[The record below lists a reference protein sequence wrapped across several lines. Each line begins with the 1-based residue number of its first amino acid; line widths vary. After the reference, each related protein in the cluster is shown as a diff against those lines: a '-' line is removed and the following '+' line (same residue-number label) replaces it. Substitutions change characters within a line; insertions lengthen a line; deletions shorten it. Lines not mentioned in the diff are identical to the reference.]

1 MMGWDH
7 GIWGWGWMIF
17 GSLLMVFFWGGL
29 IALVVLAVRG
39 LTGGSQRQR
48 SDRAEAAPSGNALD
62 IVQIRYAKGEITR
75 EEFEQIR
82 DDLKRSSI
90 G

>member
-1 MMGWDH
+1 MGWDY
-7 GIWGWGWMIF
+7 GVWGWGWMIF
-17 GSLLMVFFWGGL
+17 GSLMMVLFWGGL

-39 LTGGSQRQR
+39 LTGGNQRQG
-48 SDRAEAAPSGNALD
+48 SNRAESAPSGNPLD
-62 IVQIRYAKGEITR
+62 ILQTRYAKGEITR

-90 G
+90 V

>member
-1 MMGWDH
+1 MGWDY
-7 GIWGWGWMIF
+7 GVWGWGWMIF
-17 GSLLMVFFWGGL
+17 GSLMMVLFWGGL

-39 LTGGSQRQR
+39 LTGGNQRQR
-48 SDRAEAAPSGNALD
+48 SDRAESAPSGNPLD
-62 IVQIRYAKGEITR
+62 ILQTRYAKGEITL

-90 G
+90 V

>member
-1 MMGWDH
+1 MGWDY
-7 GIWGWGWMIF
+7 GVWGWGWMIF
-17 GSLLMVFFWGGL
+17 GSLMMVLFWGGL

-39 LTGGSQRQR
+39 LTGGNQRQG
-48 SDRAEAAPSGNALD
+48 SDRAESAPSSSPLD
-62 IVQIRYAKGEITR
+62 ILQTRYAKGEITR

-90 G
+90 V